1 MGNVTISSENQIP
14 MSAAGKF
21 FSFRGKMGVK
31 FFIFIIVVVDWLSS
45 ARAITN
51 GGNGNKSE
59 SKLKREDNR
68 RTFNDY
74 QTDVRISDYVMYI
87 VYIRI

>member
-1 MGNVTISSENQIP
+1 MGNVTISSKNQIQ

-21 FSFRGKMGVK
+21 FFVRWKMGVK
-31 FFIFIIVVVDWLSS
+31 IFIFTIVVADWFSGAL
-45 ARAITN
+45 AITN

-74 QTDVRISDYVMYI
+74 QTDVRISDYVLVI
-87 VYIRI
+87 FI